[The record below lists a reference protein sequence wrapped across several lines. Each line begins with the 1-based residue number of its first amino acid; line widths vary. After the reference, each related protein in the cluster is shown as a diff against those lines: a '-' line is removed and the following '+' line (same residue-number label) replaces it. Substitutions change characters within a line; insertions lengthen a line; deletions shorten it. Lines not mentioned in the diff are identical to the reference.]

1 MSLQLITGDLL
12 ELGYQMRFTK
22 IMHGCNCHHAF
33 GSGIAKQIKLR
44 WPEAYAAD
52 LATPYGDRSKLGTR
66 SEATV
71 NSHCGRL
78 IIYNVY
84 TQFDV
89 SLKRDVFE
97 YEAFGNYL
105 STEALK
111 IKAIAA
117 YDPKGIGLPYIGAGL
132 AGGDWSRIYPLLVN
146 FARDVSPYTAVTL
159 VEYDGNHT

>member
-1 MSLQLITGDLL
+1 MTGDLL
-12 ELGYQMRFTK
+12 ELGYQMHFSK
-22 IMHGCNCHHAF
+22 IMHGCNCHYAF

-52 LATPYGDRSKLGTR
+52 LATAYGDRNKLGTR

-78 IIYNVY
+78 VIHNVY
-84 TQFDV
+84 TQFGE
-89 SLKRDVFE
+89 SSGEDVFE

-105 STEALK
+105 EKEAMKLK
-111 IKAIAA
+111 KILTFDA
-117 YDPKGIGLPYIGAGL
+117 KGIGVPYIGAGL
-132 AGGDWSRIYPLLVN
+132 ANGDWSRIYPLLVN

-159 VEYDGNHT
+159 VKYGGHHT